1 MKNLK
6 FLLFIV
12 FSILCVGFTACGDE
26 KEDLGGVEEEVV
38 DKDSLIGTWQ
48 CVGAVGYEKYTY
60 NPEYSTE
67 WDKVPELT
75 VTLQEDGTIVANEN
89 SGKWKLKGYQL
100 TTTFVYR
107 EILVVDERTFTILEL
122 SGSELIIER
131 SKKGVDY
138 DYYDKLTFK
147 KIDLRDSI

>member
-1 MKNLK
+1 MLS
-6 FLLFIV
+6 V
-12 FSILCVGFTACGDE
+12 FSILCVGFGSCGDE
-26 KEDLGGVEEEVV
+26 KEGLGGVEEEEKEEVV
-38 DKDSLIGTWQ
+38 NKDTLIGTWQ
-48 CVGAVGYEKYTY
+48 CVGAVGYETYTY

-67 WDKVPELT
+67 WDEAPELT

-89 SGKWKLKGYQL
+89 SGKWKLNGYQL

-107 EILVVDERTFTILEL
+107 EILVVDERIFTVLEL

-147 KIDLRDSI
+147 KIE